1 MASADGNQVS
11 LENFKTMTEL
21 AGLGMTNQEIEELKP
36 LYDLY
41 ARYIGI
47 VHSVEFGAVEIGV
60 TFHPDWS
67 AA

>member
-1 MASADGNQVS
+1 MASADGNQVAF
-11 LENFKTMTEL
+11 ENFKTMTEL
-21 AGLGMTNQEIEELKP
+21 AGLGMTTQGIEELKP

-60 TFHPDWS
+60 TFHPDWP

>member
-21 AGLGMTNQEIEELKP
+21 AGLGMTTQEIEELKP

-60 TFHPDWS
+60 TFHPDWP

>member
-1 MASADGNQVS
+1 MTSADDNRVS
-11 LENFKTMTEL
+11 LENFITMTEV
-21 AGLGMTNQEIEELKP
+21 AGLGMTTQEIEELKP

-41 ARYIGI
+41 ARYVDI

>member
-11 LENFKTMTEL
+11 LERFKIMTEL
-21 AGLGMTNQEIEELKP
+21 AGLGMTPREIEELKP

-41 ARYIGI
+41 SRYIGI

-60 TFHPDWS
+60 TFHPDWPS
-67 AA
+67 T

>member
-11 LENFKTMTEL
+11 FENFKTMTEL
-21 AGLGMTNQEIEELKP
+21 AGLGMTTQEIEELKP